1 MAEKFELGSYLKGIV
16 PESGTTEEQIEYI
29 DIGLIDGD
37 ENNFYAL
44 SDLEALAANIETVG
58 LQQPLRVRT
67 SEADPLRV
75 KIISGHR
82 RRAALEKLVQDGND
96 KFRRVPVIREQVSG
110 SAALQKLKL
119 IFANS
124 DTRKISSADL
134 AKQVKEVEDCLV
146 QLRDEGFDFPGRMRD
161 HVAEI
166 CKVSK
171 TKLANLKVIREKLIP
186 EAKKAWEKG
195 VLSEDPALT
204 LARLPEERQK
214 KICEAY
220 SAYRKQSYGRASL
233 NFLSTGEVKNY
244 AERLI
249 KLENLKCP
257 QGGGCTNKDR
267 KWQTDVSRPYYYGSC
282 HKQCCAKCD
291 KLVSCKY
298 ACPELAEQ
306 IKQLKSDRK
315 AEQAREKALR
325 EEKERPDRE
334 LQELL
339 WSRFAQARKD
349 AGVSLDT
356 LFKAWNIQY
365 PSTYIKDFE
374 KHERGEGLKIDSSSG
389 TPLGPYSGYLSHAK
403 YLITLA
409 DTLDVSLDYLLGR
422 ADEPNPEQVKMEVA
436 DAPQLPRIRWESRG
450 VTPPEGAVVLGKFQA
465 DGGKILHKTVCYRDG
480 KYYFDRNSS
489 LDVALPCAGW
499 ILLPED

>member
-1 MAEKFELGSYLKGIV
+1 MSMFDLGELLKGAV
-16 PESGTTEEQIEYI
+16 PNSDTTEEQIEYI

-37 ENNFYAL
+37 ENNFYEL
-44 SDLEALAANIETVG
+44 SDVAALAANIETVG

-67 SEADPLRV
+67 SETDPLRV

-82 RRAALEKLVQDGND
+82 RKAALDCLVGTGND

-110 SAALQKLKL
+110 SAALQELKL

-134 AKQVKEVEDCLV
+134 SKQAERVEALLV
-146 QLRDEGFDFPGRMRD
+146 QLREEGFDFPGRMRD
-161 HVAEI
+161 HVAEA

-195 VLSEDPALT
+195 HLSEDPALT

-220 SAYRKQSYGRASL
+220 SDYRKKSYGRAGL
-233 NFLSTGEVKNY
+233 DYLSTGEVKNY

-291 KLVSCKY
+291 QLVSCKY
-298 ACPELAEQ
+298 ACPKLAEQ
-306 IKQLKSDRK
+306 VKQLKADRK
-315 AEQAREKALR
+315 AAQAREKALK
-325 EEKERPDRE
+325 EEKDRPDRE
-334 LQELL
+334 LQDLL

-349 AGVSLDT
+349 AGVT
-356 LFKAWNIQY
+356 LAKLFEKWDVKY
-365 PSTYIKDFE
+365 PSTYINSFE
-374 KHERGEGLKIDSSSG
+374 KFERGDGLRLGINTE
-389 TPLGPYSGYLSHAK
+389 TPLHPYSSYLSHAK

-422 ADEPNPEQVKMEVA
+422 TPCQKPEQMVFGVDLAESKPQWRT
-436 DAPQLPRIRWESRG
+436 DA
-450 VTPPEGAVVLGKFQA
+450 PPEGAVVLGKFQA

>member
-1 MAEKFELGSYLKGIV
+1 MSTFDLGELLKGAV
-16 PESGTTEEQIEYI
+16 SKSDTTDEQIEYI

-44 SDLEALAANIETVG
+44 SDVAALAANIETVG

-67 SEADPLRV
+67 SDADPLRV

-82 RRAALEKLVQDGND
+82 RKAALDKLVQDGND

-110 SAALQKLKL
+110 SAALQELKL

-134 AKQVKEVEDCLV
+134 SKQAERVEALLV
-146 QLRDEGFDFPGRMRD
+146 QLREEGYDFPGRMRD
-161 HVAEI
+161 HVAEA
-166 CKVSK
+166 CKVSR

-195 VLSEDPALT
+195 DLSEDPALT

-220 SAYRKQSYGRASL
+220 SFYRKESYGNAGL
-233 NFLSTGEVKNY
+233 NYLATGEVKNY

-257 QGGGCTNKDR
+257 QGGGCTNRDR
-267 KWQTDVSRPYYYGSC
+267 KWQTDVSRPSYYGSC

-291 KLVSCKY
+291 QLVSCKY
-298 ACPELAEQ
+298 ACPKLAEQ
-306 IKQLKSDRK
+306 VKQLKADRK
-315 AEQAREKALR
+315 AAQAREKALK
-325 EEKERPDRE
+325 EEKERPQRD
-334 LQELL
+334 LQEML

-349 AGVSLDT
+349 AGVT
-356 LFKAWNIQY
+356 LAALFEKWDVKY

-374 KHERGEGLKIDSSSG
+374 KFERGEGLRLGVSTE
-389 TPLGPYSGYLSHAK
+389 TPLHPYSSYLSAAK
-403 YLITLA
+403 YLCILA

-422 ADEPNPEQVKMEVA
+422 TPCQKPEQMVFGVDLAESKPQWRT
-436 DAPQLPRIRWESRG
+436 DAPPNGSF
-450 VTPPEGAVVLGKFQA
+450 VLARFQTDSGKC
-465 DGGKILHKTVCYRDG
+465 LHKPVYYHEG
-480 KYYFDRNSS
+480 KYYFNTDYQ

-499 ILLPED
+499 IPLPED

>member
-1 MAEKFELGSYLKGIV
+1 MADKFELGAYLKGIV
-16 PESGTTEEQIEYI
+16 PESDTLDEQIEYI

-37 ENNFYAL
+37 ENNFYEL
-44 SDLEALAANIETVG
+44 SDVEALAANIETVG

-67 SEADPLRV
+67 SETNPLRV
-75 KIISGHR
+75 QIISGHR
-82 RRAALEKLVQDGND
+82 RKAALDCLVGTGNE
-96 KFRRVPVIREQVSG
+96 KFRRVPVIREQASG
-110 SAALQKLKL
+110 SAALQELKL

-134 AKQVKEVEDCLV
+134 SKQAERVEALLV
-146 QLRDEGFDFPGRMRD
+146 QLREEGFDFPGRMRD
-161 HVAEI
+161 HVAEA
-166 CKVSK
+166 CKVSR

-195 VLSEDPALT
+195 YLSEDPALT

-220 SAYRKQSYGRASL
+220 SAYRKKTYGSAGL
-233 NFLSTGEVKNY
+233 KYLSTGEVKGY

-249 KLENLKCP
+249 KLETLKCP
-257 QGGGCTNKDR
+257 EGGGCTNRDN
-267 KWQTDVSRPYYYGSC
+267 KWSTDVSRPFYYGSC

-291 KLVSCKY
+291 QLVSCKY
-298 ACPELAEQ
+298 ACPKLAEQ
-306 IKQLKSDRK
+306 VKQLRADRK
-315 AEQAREKALR
+315 AQQAREKALK

-334 LQELL
+334 LQEML

-356 LFKAWNIQY
+356 LFKKWNVQY

-374 KHERGEGLKIDSSSG
+374 KHERGEGLRLNVSAE
-389 TPLGPYSGYLSHAK
+389 TPLHPYGGRLHVAER
-403 YLITLA
+403 LITLA

-422 ADEPNPEQVKMEVA
+422 TPCQKPEQMVFGVDLAESKPTWRT
-436 DAPQLPRIRWESRG
+436 DAPGEGTEVMAKFALPGTEKRLIRTAYYS
-450 VTPPEGAVVLGKFQA
+450 
-465 DGGKILHKTVCYRDG
+465 GGR
-480 KYYFDRNSS
+480 YYFSRTNRAPIDTDC
-489 LDVALPCAGW
+489 LGW
-499 ILLPED
+499 TPIPED

>member
-1 MAEKFELGSYLKGIV
+1 MVEKFELGSYLKGIV
-16 PESGTTEEQIEYI
+16 PESDTTEEQIEYI

-67 SEADPLRV
+67 SETDPLRV
-75 KIISGHR
+75 QIISGHR
-82 RRAALEKLVQDGND
+82 RKAALDKLVQDGNE

-110 SAALQKLKL
+110 SAALQELKL

-134 AKQVKEVEDCLV
+134 SKQAERVEALLV
-146 QLRDEGFDFPGRMRD
+146 QLREEGYEFPGRMRD
-161 HVAEI
+161 HVAEA

-171 TKLANLKVIREKLIP
+171 TKLANLKVIREHLIP
-186 EAKKAWEKG
+186 EAKKAWEEG

-204 LARLPEERQK
+204 LARLPKERQK

-220 SAYRKQSYGRASL
+220 SNYRKQSYGRAGL
-233 NFLSTGEVKNY
+233 DYLSTGEVKGY

-257 QGGGCTNKDR
+257 QGGGCSNKDR
-267 KWQTDVSRPYYYGSC
+267 KWQTDVSRPNYYGSC

-298 ACPELAEQ
+298 ACPKLAEQ

-325 EEKERPDRE
+325 EEKERPDRQ
-334 LQELL
+334 LQDLL

-356 LFKAWNIQY
+356 LFKAWDVQC

-374 KHERGEGLKIDSSSG
+374 KHERGEGLRLNVSVE
-389 TPLGPYSGYLSHAK
+389 TPLNPYGGYLSHAK
-403 YLITLA
+403 SLITLA

-422 ADEPNPEQVKMEVA
+422 TPCQNPEQMVFSVESASEKPKWRT
-436 DAPQLPRIRWESRG
+436 DA
-450 VTPPEGAVVLGKFQA
+450 PPEGAAVLGKFQA